1 MNDLPRPRRRIRTL
15 AEAHELVAAW
25 KASGLNREAW
35 CRSQGILR
43 STLQSCQGR
52 VEKRSPVPA
61 GFIEV
66 KPAGV
71 SPATPASASASAL
84 TLDLGHGLRVV
95 GLDAAAVVEL
105 VRALR
110 AVPT

>member
-1 MNDLPRPRRRIRTL
+1 MNDLPHPRRRIRTL
-15 AEAHELVAAW
+15 AEAHELVTAW
-25 KASGLNREAW
+25 KASGLNKEAW

-52 VEKRSPVPA
+52 VEERSPVAA

-66 KPAGV
+66 KPAEV
-71 SPATPASASASAL
+71 PPVTSASESAVV
-84 TLDLGHGLRVV
+84 LDLGHGLRVV
-95 GLDAAAVVEL
+95 GLNAAVVIAL